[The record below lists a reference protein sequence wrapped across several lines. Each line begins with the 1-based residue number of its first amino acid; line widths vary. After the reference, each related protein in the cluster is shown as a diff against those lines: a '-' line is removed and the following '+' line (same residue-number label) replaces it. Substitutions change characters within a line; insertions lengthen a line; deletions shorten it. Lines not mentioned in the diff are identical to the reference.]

1 MRGSI
6 YLNSYVAKENSKKS
20 LLLVLGIALMVLL
33 ISSFGFMGN
42 AAAQSN
48 EPAPQKLVKPAE
60 LYKTLKDPKERL
72 FFHALA
78 RPDGKDMVYHIKGK
92 AYAYVPGDVFNKD
105 LKHGQALFG
114 VEGYNIRRAVQIK
127 GTNDFKIMTREI
139 VFYTD
144 LKTGKILKEWKNPIT
159 GITYPISHIENDH
172 VDFDY
177 RVVDGGIRSVI
188 KVGDRE
194 IGAFPIEKPERL
206 GEQLVFHADAF
217 PLYDLAERYNI
228 QDPMNLKNGIYTS
241 AEFFDFQ
248 VPAKYENKMKG
259 NKTPKGIL
267 PITNSWTRV
276 SPWTPWMGLDEAE
289 YPGNLVFH
297 ARSEVLEGFDDLPE
311 WIQEEVEE
319 YYPLYESTG
328 KQIDPTPNTTSWTS
342 FYTNV
347 LKPAAKTWRVWAGL
361 N

>member
-6 YLNSYVAKENSKKS
+6 YLNSYVGKENGRKNY
-20 LLLVLGIALMVLL
+20 LLVLGIALIVLL
-33 ISSFGFMGN
+33 FSSFSFIGN
-42 AAAQSN
+42 AAAASN
-48 EPAPQKLVKPAE
+48 EPAPQKLVKPGE

-92 AYAYVPGDVFNKD
+92 AYAYVPGDIFNKD

-139 VFYTD
+139 
-144 LKTGKILKEWKNPIT
+144 
-159 GITYPISHIENDH
+159 
-172 VDFDY
+172 
-177 RVVDGGIRSVI
+177 
-188 KVGDRE
+188 
-194 IGAFPIEKPERL
+194 GAFPIEKPERL
-206 GEQLVFHADAF
+206 GELLVYHADAF

-228 QDPMNLKNGIYTS
+228 QDSMNLKNGLYTS

-259 NKTPKGIL
+259 NKIPKGIV
-267 PITNSWTRV
+267 PMTNSWTRV
-276 SPWTPWMGLDEAE
+276 SPWTPWMGLDETE
-289 YPGNLVFH
+289 SPGNLVFH
-297 ARSEVLEGFDDLPE
+297 ARSEAMEDFDDLPE
-311 WIQEEVEE
+311 WIQEEVEDH
-319 YYPLYESTG
+319 YPLYESTG

-347 LKPAAKTWRVWAGL
+347 LKPAAKTWREWAGL